1 MGSVS
6 TANPAVYNNFI
17 VGKEAYGVVHLG
29 AETGDFYI
37 KPLGSAGSAD
47 PLDQRGTV
55 GEMSAHYKFSL
66 IDLELLEAA

>member
-1 MGSVS
+1 M
-6 TANPAVYNNFI
+6 
-17 VGKEAYGVVHLG
+17 HLG

-55 GEMSAHYKFSL
+55 GWQHPFVARILNDAFMVN
-66 IDLELLEAA
+66 LEATAA